1 MGIQLPGGKETLLLV
16 ESVNFLNQPQQP
28 ADRRIIERFRPDADG
43 GLVYS
48 FTVEDAD
55 YTDSYSGEMAWAK
68 TEQIPYEYAC
78 HEGNHALPGILAG
91 GRLREVEHR
100 ERNGLKK

>member
-1 MGIQLPGGKETLLLV
+1 MV
-16 ESVNFLNQPQQP
+16 ESVNFLFQPQQA
-28 ADRRIIERFRPDADG
+28 ADRRIIERFRPGSDG

-48 FTVEDAD
+48 YTVEDAD

-68 TEQIPYEYAC
+68 TQEAPYEYAC

-91 GRLREVEHR
+91 ARLLEMEQREQ
-100 ERNGLKK
+100 NGAEN